1 MPFFH
6 GIRVTEKQTQI
17 VAPVQVD
24 SAVQVVVGLAPVNM
38 GNLADPLA
46 PQIAYSYDEAVQKM
60 GMSADHLTY
69 TTVSYTHL
77 TLPTKLEV

>member
-6 GIRVTEKQTQI
+6 GIKVNEKQTQI

-38 GNLADPLA
+38 LPHRHI
-46 PQIAYSYDEAVQKM
+46 PAVA
-60 GMSADHLTY
+60 SSHRADHFY
-69 TTVSYTHL
+69 
-77 TLPTKLEV
+77 